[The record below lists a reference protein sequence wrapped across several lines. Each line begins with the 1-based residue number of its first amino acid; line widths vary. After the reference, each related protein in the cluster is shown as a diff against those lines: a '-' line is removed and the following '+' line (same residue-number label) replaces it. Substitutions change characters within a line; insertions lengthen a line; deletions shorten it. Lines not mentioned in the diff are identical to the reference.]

1 MNISDRIQAF
11 ELALYIT
18 GKADLLI
25 FLKHLG
31 LSDFPITRGGNLWE
45 PTELAQKRTEIRL
58 LSYKLIKNI
67 LMKILFFKKDKF
79 LTILRLAI
87 APVLNVWLGSILKK
101 RPVSSAL

>member
-58 LSYKLIKNI
+58 LSYK
-67 LMKILFFKKDKF
+67 
-79 LTILRLAI
+79 
-87 APVLNVWLGSILKK
+87 
-101 RPVSSAL
+101 